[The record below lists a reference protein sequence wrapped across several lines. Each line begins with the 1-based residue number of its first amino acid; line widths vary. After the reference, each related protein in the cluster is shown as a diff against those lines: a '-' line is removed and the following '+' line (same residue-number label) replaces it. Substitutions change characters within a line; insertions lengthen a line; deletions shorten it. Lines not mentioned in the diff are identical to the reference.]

1 MRALALMHG
10 RVTQAI
16 LYEGNLGRALEVEG
30 RSVRVPLHDPSWSD
44 EALIDL
50 TFEAPLP
57 DGAAATEILYE
68 TPRTGP

>member
-16 LYEGNLGRALEVEG
+16 LYEGNLGRALEMEG
-30 RSVRVPLHDPSWSD
+30 RSVRVPLHDPYWSD
-44 EALIDL
+44 EALIEL

-57 DGAAATEILYE
+57 YGATATEIPCE
-68 TPRTGP
+68 TPRIGP